1 MMRQPLLVSITAV
14 LFAAAAAFPIGAQ
27 SRGARKPVGNAPTL
41 SAVQALPL
49 TCAQAWVAANRSSP
63 EILAIVT
70 TLAKVSLA
78 NRDLMFPNR
87 RDAGFDAGR
96 GIADDCKADPDALL
110 FAIVDKHVRRVAGTT
125 SR

>member
-1 MMRQPLLVSITAV
+1 MMRRPLLVSIAAV
-14 LFAAAAAFPIGAQ
+14 LFAAATAFPIGAQ
-27 SRGARKPVGNAPTL
+27 SKGAAKPVGRVPTV

-49 TCAQAWVAANRSSP
+49 TCAQAWAAAHKSYAEVVP
-63 EILAIVT
+63 IVK
-70 TLAKVSLA
+70 TLAKVSLV
-78 NRDLMFPNR
+78 NRNLALPNTR
-87 RDAGFDAGR
+87 EAGLDAGK